1 MHLDFELC
9 FIFQLVGLKK
19 RKKGTILQNNK
30 QNKKLFK
37 MDCFI
42 WFLWAVAVGRTFQ
55 LQGIQNKASLY
66 LTVKIVVQ
74 FFSAFNLFFFF
85 LSKTICHNK
94 ARISISE

>member
-19 RKKGTILQNNK
+19 TKKGTILQNNE

-42 WFLWAVAVGRTFQ
+42 WSLWAVAVGRTFQ

-74 FFSAFNLFFFF
+74 FFSAFNLLFSFFSFF
-85 LSKTICHNK
+85 WL
-94 ARISISE
+94 